1 MELKSVFLD
10 DTKKEL
16 VLCLG
21 NVAEMSIRARKYLEG
36 LKFVSAVVAI
46 GVTCTGITET
56 TTTKNNNRYVE
67 TVLSAMH

>member
-1 MELKSVFLD
+1 MFLD

-21 NVAEMSIRARKYLEG
+21 NAAEMSIRARKYPEG
-36 LKFVSAVVAI
+36 LKFASAAAAI

-56 TTTKNNNRYVE
+56 TATKNKNRYE
-67 TVLSAMH
+67 TALNAMH